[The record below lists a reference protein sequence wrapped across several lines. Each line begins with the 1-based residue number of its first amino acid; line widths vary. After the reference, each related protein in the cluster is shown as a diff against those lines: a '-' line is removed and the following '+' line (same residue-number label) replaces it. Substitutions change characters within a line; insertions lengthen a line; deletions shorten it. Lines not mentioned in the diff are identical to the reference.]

1 MRKKGTPEPRRRRG
15 DECDVTRSEYEHLC
29 DRLYRLEDTLFAL
42 ERLVAPT
49 LTLLPPESD
58 PDPEWIDRP
67 ERRRQPES
75 RPAMKVVSRFGVKP
89 SDRRKEPTK

>member
-1 MRKKGTPEPRRRRG
+1 MRKKGTPAPRRRRS

-49 LTLLPPESD
+49 LIPPLPEST

-67 ERRRQPES
+67 ERRHQPES
-75 RPAMKVVSRFGVKP
+75 RPPMKVVSRFGKP
-89 SDRRKEPTK
+89 ARRKEPKNR